1 MRVIVA
7 VDPTADPDWV
17 ENALRVF
24 PLGDPLDIVLVS
36 ALDIPRPPLTSPGR
50 TARRLYGSAI
60 AGLLAQAQRAAEQ
73 VTKSLQVRLA
83 TRVASVAARIV
94 DGRPTPTIIQAAA
107 AWNADLIL
115 TGSSGRGAL
124 SRALLGSVS
133 DEVVRSAPCPVLV
146 AKRWV
151 ASLQRVLAATDGSR
165 HAEAALRFLAKLPVP
180 ATAEVRVCV
189 VSEAPPRPPIPPLFG
204 HGQRQ
209 SMLLVAEM
217 EKQSALRAMDRAQGI
232 LADLSIETQSSLRAG
247 DAGHELTDEVN
258 RWVPDLLVIG
268 ARGRTAG
275 PNVSLGRVAEVVLRA
290 TRCPTLVVRA

>member
-24 PLGDPLDIVLVS
+24 PLGDPLDIILVS
-36 ALDIPRPPLTSPGR
+36 ALDIPRPPLTSPGPI
-50 TARRLYGSAI
+50 ARWFYDSAI

-73 VTKSLQVRLA
+73 VTKSLQARLA
-83 TRVASVAARIV
+83 GRAASVVARVV
-94 DGRPTPTIIQAAA
+94 DAHPTPAIIQAAA
-107 AWNADLIL
+107 SCGADLII

-133 DEVVRSAPCPVLV
+133 DEVVRSARCPVLV

-151 ASLQRVLAATDGSR
+151 ASLQRILAATDGSQ
-165 HAEAALRFLAKLPVP
+165 HAEAALRFLAKLPMP

-189 VSEAPPRPPIPPLFG
+189 VSEAPSRPPIPLLCWQR
-204 HGQRQ
+204 QRQ
-209 SMLLVAEM
+209 SVLLNAEI
-217 EKQSALRAMDRAQGI
+217 EKQSALRAMARAQGI
-232 LADLSIETQSSLRAG
+232 LRGLSREIQSSFRTG
-247 DAGHELTDEVN
+247 DAGHELAGEVN
-258 RWVPDLLVIG
+258 RWIPDLLVIG

-290 TRCPTLVVRA
+290 TRCPTLVVRT